1 MAHIHNETEIN
12 NCLVVIEIHDLETD
26 SLVFRYSSLPEDGH
40 FGQGDNVI
48 AVAMNFNEELSPK
61 GKTVKT
67 YLWNQGLNPLVLN
80 KMSYYTTRKSR
91 ILTGL
96 YEPLN

>member
-1 MAHIHNETEIN
+1 MEVSKCVA
-12 NCLVVIEIHDLETD
+12 VIEVHDAATD
-26 SLVFRYSSLPEDGH
+26 SLLLWHSSLPEDGH

-67 YLWNQGLNPLVLN
+67 YLWNQGLNPLVLK